1 MDRCEVEKLFTLFSQ
16 FWPNKQVTAKM
27 KLAWEIALEPY
38 SYADVR
44 AAAVAYARRNKFF
57 PDVADITMGIAP
69 QVKQRVM
76 DLASTKALPGNV
88 SRGSEKEAAWMRR
101 YINTDHDGLGR
112 ISRYARE
119 HNVTWDEAKAV
130 LDG

>member
-16 FWPNKQVTAKM
+16 FWPNKQVTTKM

-38 SYADVR
+38 GYADVR

-57 PDVADITMGIAP
+57 PDVADITMGIEP
-69 QVKQRVM
+69 QEEQAQEEQAQDTMERF
-76 DLASTKALPGNV
+76 
-88 SRGSEKEAAWMRR
+88 AWMRDYVHKER
-101 YINTDHDGLGR
+101 KLGR

-119 HNVTWDEAKAV
+119 HGMTWQEAKEA

>member
-38 SYADVR
+38 SYAGVR

-57 PDVADITMGIAP
+57 PDVADITMGIEPQEEQTQEEQAP
-69 QVKQRVM
+69 DTMERF
-76 DLASTKALPGNV
+76 
-88 SRGSEKEAAWMRR
+88 AWMRDYVHKER
-101 YINTDHDGLGR
+101 KLGR

-119 HNVTWDEAKAV
+119 HGMTWQEAKEA

>member
-1 MDRCEVEKLFTLFSQ
+1 MDRSEVEKLFTLFSQ

-27 KLAWEIALEPY
+27 KLAWETALEPY

-57 PDVADITMGIAP
+57 PDVADITMGIEP
-69 QVKQRVM
+69 QEEQAQDTMERF
-76 DLASTKALPGNV
+76 
-88 SRGSEKEAAWMRR
+88 AWMRD
-101 YINTDHDGLGR
+101 YINKEHKWGR

-119 HNVTWDEAKAV
+119 HGMTWQEAKEA

>member
-27 KLAWEIALEPY
+27 KMAWEIALEPY
-38 SYADVR
+38 SYAECR

-69 QVKQRVM
+69 QEKQAQDTMERF
-76 DLASTKALPGNV
+76 
-88 SRGSEKEAAWMRR
+88 AWMRDYVHKER
-101 YINTDHDGLGR
+101 KLGR

-119 HNVTWDEAKAV
+119 HGMTWQEAKEA

>member
-1 MDRCEVEKLFTLFSQ
+1 MNRCEVNKLFTLFSQ

-27 KLAWEIALEPY
+27 KMAWEIALEPY
-38 SYADVR
+38 SYAEVR

-69 QVKQRVM
+69 QEEQAQDTMERF
-76 DLASTKALPGNV
+76 
-88 SRGSEKEAAWMRR
+88 AWMRDYVYKER
-101 YINTDHDGLGR
+101 KLGR

-119 HNVTWDEAKAV
+119 QGMTWQEAKGA

>member
-1 MDRCEVEKLFTLFSQ
+1 MDKCEVEKLFTLFSQ
-16 FWPNKQVTAKM
+16 FWPNKQVTTKM

-38 SYADVR
+38 SYAGVR

-57 PDVADITMGIAP
+57 PDVADITMGIEP
-69 QVKQRVM
+69 QE
-76 DLASTKALPGNV
+76 
-88 SRGSEKEAAWMRR
+88 EKTQEEQAQDTMERFAWMRDYVHKER
-101 YINTDHDGLGR
+101 KLGR

-119 HNVTWDEAKAV
+119 HGMTWQEAKEA

>member
-38 SYADVR
+38 GYADVR

-69 QVKQRVM
+69 QEEPPPEETPDTMERF
-76 DLASTKALPGNV
+76 
-88 SRGSEKEAAWMRR
+88 AWMSDFVHKERK
-101 YINTDHDGLGR
+101 LGR
-112 ISRYARE
+112 ISCYARGYGM
-119 HNVTWDEAKAV
+119 TWQKAKEV

>member
-1 MDRCEVEKLFTLFSQ
+1 MDRSEVEKLFTLFSQ

-38 SYADVR
+38 SYAYVR

-57 PDVADITMGIAP
+57 PDVADITMGIEP
-69 QVKQRVM
+69 QEEQAQEEQAQDTMERF
-76 DLASTKALPGNV
+76 
-88 SRGSEKEAAWMRR
+88 AWMRD
-101 YINTDHDGLGR
+101 YINKEHKWGR

-119 HNVTWDEAKAV
+119 HGMTWQEAKEA